1 MFSNSLPRRLLLAS
15 AVAFLLLYLQ
25 IPARTEE
32 PASVKVT
39 VVTIL
44 ASTDK
49 NAKVDKKLVEVAAAV
64 QPQYP
69 ELIGFRFGPETCKSV
84 EIGKEETFDLV
95 DDVKAIVFV
104 QQGYD
109 KKGRVGLKVKA
120 PQLNEITYSTC
131 CHKYFPFVTP
141 YQTKD
146 KKEQVIVAVMVCP
159 CKEK

>member
-1 MFSNSLPRRLLLAS
+1 MFSYPLPRRLLLAS
-15 AVAFLLLYLQ
+15 LLVLLLLFVQ
-25 IPARTEE
+25 VPAGADE
-32 PASVKVT
+32 PVSVKVT

-49 NAKVDKKLVEVAAAV
+49 NAKVDKRLAEVAAAV
-64 QPQYP
+64 QQQNP

-95 DDVKAIVFV
+95 DDVKATVLV

-109 KKGRVGLKVKA
+109 KKGRVGLKVKP

-131 CHKYFPFVTP
+131 CHKYFPLVTP
-141 YQTKD
+141 YETKE
-146 KKEQVIVAVMVCP
+146 KKERVIVAVMVCP

>member
-1 MFSNSLPRRLLLAS
+1 MTPHLFTALPLLA
-15 AVAFLLLYLQ
+15 ALMGGDPPDKA
-25 IPARTEE
+25 PEE
-32 PASVKVT
+32 IRVT
-39 VVTIL
+39 VVAIL

-69 ELIGFRFGPETCKSV
+69 ELVGFRFGPQTCKPV

-95 DDVKAIVFV
+95 DDVKATVLV

-109 KKGRVGLKVKA
+109 KKGRVGLKVKP

-131 CHKYFPFVTP
+131 CHKYFPLVTP
-141 YQTKD
+141 YETKD
-146 KKEQVIVAVMVCP
+146 KKERLIVAVMVCP